1 MFTGENMFILGLA
14 SFLCAHV
21 FYISLFY
28 KSRTENKNLAI
39 LFSLLAIGAV
49 YYSFLY
55 KEIYV
60 QGGFPMLVAVL
71 AYIVVITFMVY
82 YAILNYNTQLSIGV
96 VLFFVSDATI
106 ALHKFII
113 KSTGNT
119 HEYVIM
125 STYYLAQY
133 CIAKFKNTNYAPIN

>member
-1 MFTGENMFILGLA
+1 MFEGEAMFISGLA
-14 SFLCAHV
+14 SFLCAHI

-28 KSRTENKNLAI
+28 KSRTASKNLPI
-39 LFSLLAIGAV
+39 LFTLLTIGTV

-60 QGGFPMLVAVL
+60 QGGIPMVLAVL

-96 VLFFVSDATI
+96 VLFFISDATI
-106 ALHKFII
+106 ALNKFII

-125 STYYLAQY
+125 STYYLAQFL
-133 CIAKFKNTNYAPIN
+133 IAKFKNTNYTPIN